1 MSERERERESLDMY
15 LYLFLPLSPSLSL
28 RTDWFVGLDSLNL
41 CTADCRWKSGAKFE
55 MRPIDAGTD
64 SGITYMAANAATKP
78 RAKIRPISSS
88 DPDNPRQPFFDST
101 GKPIP
106 PLAKV
111 YIKRINLDGDQCGR
125 GDPAEP
131 VDFDSW
137 DLAEDA
143 KTLLGVGGGGGA
155 GGGGES
161 GGGGGGEK
169 LDASHPKCAVG

>member
-1 MSERERERESLDMY
+1 
-15 LYLFLPLSPSLSL
+15 
-28 RTDWFVGLDSLNL
+28 
-41 CTADCRWKSGAKFE
+41 

-78 RAKIRPISSS
+78 RAKIRPITSS

-111 YIKRINLDGDQCGR
+111 YIKRINVDGDQCGR
-125 GDPAEP
+125 GDPAETTAA
-131 VDFDSW
+131 VDFDAW
-137 DLAEDA
+137 ELEEDA
-143 KTLLGVGGGGGA
+143 KTLLGVGGGGG
-155 GGGGES
+155 ES
-161 GGGGGGEK
+161 GGGGGEK